1 MQSFTLAQLKRAIQY
16 WRSHHDQARLYHNS
30 SDGVRQVQLLTAL
43 HERMVEQRLGA
54 IDLDQISSAEFAALG
69 CLFGVPPAES
79 ARVSRRPFCLSH
91 VCVTGPAC

>member
-1 MQSFTLAQLKRAIQY
+1 MQSFTLAQLERAIQY

-69 CLFGVPPAES
+69 CLFGVPAGIPGGVDS
-79 ARVSRRPFCLSH
+79 QS
-91 VCVTGPAC
+91 